1 MNDIREFLSRRP
13 LLFDGGMGTYYK
25 AAPGI
30 ECERANQT
38 DPAGVQ
44 AVHREYLEAGADAI
58 KTNSSGLPRMA
69 AAHTPGWEALA
80 EAGWKLAEAA
90 AAPAGAGVFA
100 DLGPAPETEALPAAQ
115 VYTAVAEQFRKL
127 GAKNFLFETLS
138 SDAGILEAVRTL
150 KAAEPDAFVLVS
162 FAVLPDGY
170 TREGLYCKD
179 RVRRMSESGCVDAVG
194 LNCESAPGAMRKL
207 ARRLSRA
214 LPLSVM
220 PNAGY
225 PVVTRTQVRYQGKP
239 DYFAQELSG
248 LAADGVVRILG
259 GCCGTT
265 PAHIA
270 ALRAALDALP
280 ETAAP
285 ARAKEFSTLE
295 TKPVENEDAFLRKLN
310 AGEKVIAIELDSP
323 RNADLTAYLEGARKL
338 QAAGADLLTIADC
351 PIAQAR
357 MDSSLVACRVHREL
371 GMCTLPHMT
380 CRDRNLNATKALLLG
395 LYAEGVREVLAITGD
410 PIPTAERDEV
420 KNVYQFNSRK
430 LAQYIVSLA
439 GEGREMPSAMTVF
452 GALNLNARNFE
463 VELRRAGEKLEH
475 GMSGFLPQPVLSG
488 QAVEHLRHA
497 REVLGSRARILA
509 GIMPVVSQR
518 NAIFMENEI
527 NGIHVEED
535 IIRQFAGLDRAQG
548 EELGLAIS
556 LKMAREALPYADGFY
571 LMTPFNRVALMER
584 LIARL
589 RTEELPESR
598 RGKRQTE
605 SMKGATVNGSTDH
618 QHQSPGQ

>member
-1 MNDIREFLSRRP
+1 MIDVRAHLARKP

-25 AAPGI
+25 AKPGT
-30 ECERANQT
+30 ECEQGNLL
-38 DPAGVQ
+38 DPAGVRK
-44 AVHREYLEAGADAI
+44 VHREYLAAGAEAI
-58 KTNSSGLPRMA
+58 KTNTFGLPRMA
-69 AAHTPGWEALA
+69 AARQPDWQALA
-80 EAGWKLAEAA
+80 RAGWKLAAEAA
-90 AAPAGAGVFA
+90 VETGAAVFA
-100 DLGPAPETEALPAAQ
+100 DLGPAPDTEAAPAGSI
-115 VYTAVAEQFRKL
+115 YTAVAGCFVEQ

-138 SDAGILEAVRTL
+138 SDAGVLEAVQAIR
-150 KAAEPDAFVLVS
+150 ARVPDAFVLVS

-170 TREGLYCKD
+170 TREGQYGREL
-179 RVRRMSESGCVDAVG
+179 VRRMTESGLVDAVG
-194 LNCESAPGAMRKL
+194 FNCVSAPGAMRALMQQLGGSK
-207 ARRLSRA
+207 

-225 PVVTRTQVRYQGKP
+225 PVVTRTQVKYQGKP
-239 DYFAQELSG
+239 EYFAKELARI
-248 LAADGVVRILG
+248 AAEGVRILG

-270 ALRAALDALP
+270 ALRAALDSLP
-280 ETAAP
+280 AVEKAAP
-285 ARAKEFSTLE
+285 AVQVSTPE
-295 TKPVENEDAFLRKLN
+295 APTVEKDDAFLRKLN
-310 AGEKVIAIELDSP
+310 AGKKVIAIELDSP
-323 RNADLTAYLEGARKL
+323 KDADLTNYLAGAKRL

-351 PIAQAR
+351 PIARAR

-371 GMCTLPHMT
+371 GLCTLPHMT

-410 PIPTAERDEV
+410 PIPTAVRDEV

-439 GEGREMPSAMTVF
+439 GEGREMPSPMTVF

-463 VELRRAGEKLEH
+463 VELRRAGEKLEN
-475 GMSGFLPQPVLSG
+475 GMSGFLTQPVLSE
-488 QAVEHLRHA
+488 QAVENLRHT
-497 REVLGSRARILA
+497 RETLGERAKILA

-518 NAIFMENEI
+518 NAIFMENEV
-527 NGIHVEED
+527 NGIHVAED
-535 IIRQFAGLDRAQG
+535 IMEAFAGLDREQG
-548 EELGLAIS
+548 EALGLEIS

-589 RTEELPESR
+589 KTELLQE
-598 RGKRQTE
+598 Q
-605 SMKGATVNGSTDH
+605 
-618 QHQSPGQ
+618 

>member
-1 MNDIREFLSRRP
+1 MIDVRAHLARKP

-25 AAPGI
+25 AKPGT
-30 ECERANQT
+30 ECEQGNLL
-38 DPAGVQ
+38 DPAGVRK
-44 AVHREYLEAGADAI
+44 VHREYLAAGAEAI
-58 KTNSSGLPRMA
+58 KTNTFGLPRMA
-69 AAHTPGWEALA
+69 AARQPDWQALA
-80 EAGWKLAEAA
+80 RAGWKLAAEAA
-90 AAPAGAGVFA
+90 VETGAAVFA
-100 DLGPAPETEALPAAQ
+100 DLGPAPDTEAAPAGSI
-115 VYTAVAEQFRKL
+115 YTAVAGCFVEQ
-127 GAKNFLFETLS
+127 GARNFLFETLS
-138 SDAGILEAVRTL
+138 SDAGVLEAVQAV
-150 KAAEPDAFVLVS
+150 KAQVPDAFVLVS

-170 TREGLYCKD
+170 TREGMYSKD
-179 RVRRMSESGCVDAVG
+179 LVRRMTESGIVDAVG
-194 LNCESAPGAMRKL
+194 FNCVSAPGAMRTLMQQLGGSK
-207 ARRLSRA
+207 

-225 PVVTRTQVRYQGKP
+225 PVVTRTQVKYQGKP
-239 DYFAQELSG
+239 EYFAKELARI
-248 LAADGVVRILG
+248 AAEGVRILG

-270 ALRAALDALP
+270 ALRAALDSLP
-280 ETAAP
+280 AVEKAAP
-285 ARAKEFSTLE
+285 AVQVSTPE
-295 TKPVENEDAFLRKLN
+295 APTVEKDDAFLRKLN
-310 AGEKVIAIELDSP
+310 AGKKVIAIELDSP
-323 RNADLTAYLEGARKL
+323 KDADLTNYLAGAKRL

-351 PIAQAR
+351 PIARAR

-371 GMCTLPHMT
+371 GLCTLPHMT

-439 GEGREMPSAMTVF
+439 GEGREMPSPMTVF

-463 VELRRAGEKLEH
+463 VELRRAGEKLEN
-475 GMSGFLPQPVLSG
+475 GMSGFLTQPVLSE
-488 QAVEHLRHA
+488 QAVENLRRT
-497 REVLGSRARILA
+497 RETLGERAKILA

-518 NAIFMENEI
+518 NAIFMENEV
-527 NGIHVEED
+527 NGIHVAED
-535 IIRQFAGLDRAQG
+535 IIEAFAGLDREQG
-548 EELGLAIS
+548 EALGLEIS

-589 RTEELPESR
+589 KTELLQE
-598 RGKRQTE
+598 Q
-605 SMKGATVNGSTDH
+605 
-618 QHQSPGQ
+618 

>member
-1 MNDIREFLSRRP
+1 MIDVRAHLARKP

-25 AAPGI
+25 AKPGT
-30 ECERANQT
+30 ECEQGNLL
-38 DPAGVQ
+38 DPAGVRK
-44 AVHREYLEAGADAI
+44 VHREYLAAGAEAI
-58 KTNSSGLPRMA
+58 KTNTFGLPRMA
-69 AAHTPGWEALA
+69 AARQPDWQALA
-80 EAGWKLAEAA
+80 RAGWKLAAEAA
-90 AAPAGAGVFA
+90 VETGAAVFA
-100 DLGPAPETEALPAAQ
+100 DLGPAPDTEAAPAGSI
-115 VYTAVAEQFRKL
+115 YTAVARCFVEQ

-138 SDAGILEAVRTL
+138 SDAGVLEAVQAV
-150 KAAEPDAFVLVS
+150 KAQVPDAFVLVF

-170 TREGLYCKD
+170 TREGMYSKD
-179 RVRRMSESGCVDAVG
+179 LVRRMTESGIVDAVG
-194 LNCESAPGAMRKL
+194 FNCVSAPGAMRTL
-207 ARRLSRA
+207 VQQLGSTA

-225 PVVTRTQVRYQGKP
+225 PVVTRTQVKYQGKP
-239 DYFAQELSG
+239 EYFAKELARI
-248 LAADGVVRILG
+248 AAEGVRILG

-270 ALRAALDALP
+270 ALRAALDSLP
-280 ETAAP
+280 AVEKAAP
-285 ARAKEFSTLE
+285 AVQVSTPE
-295 TKPVENEDAFLRKLN
+295 APTVEKDDAFLRKLN
-310 AGEKVIAIELDSP
+310 AGKKVIAIELDSP
-323 RNADLTAYLEGARKL
+323 KDADLTNYLAGAKRL

-351 PIAQAR
+351 PIARAR

-371 GMCTLPHMT
+371 GLCTLPHMT

-439 GEGREMPSAMTVF
+439 GEGREMPSPMTVF

-463 VELRRAGEKLEH
+463 VELRRAGEKLEN
-475 GMSGFLPQPVLSG
+475 GMSGFLTQPVLSE
-488 QAVEHLRHA
+488 QAVENLRRT
-497 REVLGSRARILA
+497 RETLGERAKILA

-518 NAIFMENEI
+518 NAIFMENEV
-527 NGIHVEED
+527 NGIHVAED
-535 IIRQFAGLDRAQG
+535 IMEAFAGLDREQG
-548 EELGLAIS
+548 EALGLEIS

-589 RTEELPESR
+589 KTELLQE
-598 RGKRQTE
+598 Q
-605 SMKGATVNGSTDH
+605 
-618 QHQSPGQ
+618 

>member
-1 MNDIREFLSRRP
+1 MIDVRAHLARKP

-25 AAPGI
+25 AKPGT
-30 ECERANQT
+30 ECEQGNLL
-38 DPAGVQ
+38 DPAGVRK
-44 AVHREYLEAGADAI
+44 VHREYLAAGAEAI
-58 KTNSSGLPRMA
+58 KTNTFGLPRMA
-69 AAHTPGWEALA
+69 AARQPDWQALA
-80 EAGWKLAEAA
+80 RAGWKLAAEAA
-90 AAPAGAGVFA
+90 VETGAAVFA
-100 DLGPAPETEALPAAQ
+100 DLGPAPDTEAAPAGSI
-115 VYTAVAEQFRKL
+115 YTAVARCFVEQ

-138 SDAGILEAVRTL
+138 SDAGVLEAVQAV
-150 KAAEPDAFVLVS
+150 KAQVPDAFVLVS

-170 TREGLYCKD
+170 TREGMYSKD
-179 RVRRMSESGCVDAVG
+179 LVRRMTESGIVDAVG
-194 LNCESAPGAMRKL
+194 FNCVSAPGAMRTL
-207 ARRLSRA
+207 VQQLGRTA

-225 PVVTRTQVRYQGKP
+225 PVVTRTQVKYQGKP
-239 DYFAQELSG
+239 EYFAKELARI
-248 LAADGVVRILG
+248 AAEGVRVLG

-270 ALRAALDALP
+270 ALRAALDSLP
-280 ETAAP
+280 AVEKAAP
-285 ARAKEFSTLE
+285 AVQVSTPE
-295 TKPVENEDAFLRKLN
+295 APTVEKDDAFLRKLN
-310 AGEKVIAIELDSP
+310 AGKKVIAIELDSP
-323 RNADLTAYLEGARKL
+323 KDADLTNYLAGAKRL

-351 PIAQAR
+351 PIARAR

-371 GMCTLPHMT
+371 GLCTLPHMT

-439 GEGREMPSAMTVF
+439 GEGREMPSPMTVF

-463 VELRRAGEKLEH
+463 VELRRAGEKLEN
-475 GMSGFLPQPVLSG
+475 GMSGFLTQPVLSE
-488 QAVEHLRHA
+488 QAVENLRRT
-497 REVLGSRARILA
+497 RETLGERAKILA

-518 NAIFMENEI
+518 NAIFMENEV
-527 NGIHVEED
+527 NGIHVAEE
-535 IIRQFAGLDRAQG
+535 IIEAFAGLDREQG
-548 EELGLAIS
+548 EALGLEIS

-589 RTEELPESR
+589 KTELLQE
-598 RGKRQTE
+598 Q
-605 SMKGATVNGSTDH
+605 
-618 QHQSPGQ
+618 

>member
-1 MNDIREFLSRRP
+1 MIDVRAHLARKP

-25 AAPGI
+25 AKPGT
-30 ECERANQT
+30 ECEQGNLL
-38 DPAGVQ
+38 DPAGVRK
-44 AVHREYLEAGADAI
+44 VHREYLEAGAEAI
-58 KTNSSGLPRMA
+58 KTNTFGLPRMA
-69 AAHTPGWEALA
+69 AARQPDWQALA
-80 EAGWKLAEAA
+80 RAGWKLAAEAA
-90 AAPAGAGVFA
+90 VETGAAVFA
-100 DLGPAPETEALPAAQ
+100 DLGPAPDTEAAPAGSI
-115 VYTAVAEQFRKL
+115 YTAVARCFVEQ

-138 SDAGILEAVRTL
+138 SDAGVLEAVQAV
-150 KAAEPDAFVLVS
+150 KAQVPDAFVLVS

-170 TREGLYCKD
+170 TREGMYSKD
-179 RVRRMSESGCVDAVG
+179 LVRRMTESGIVDAVG
-194 LNCESAPGAMRKL
+194 FNCVSAPGAMRTL
-207 ARRLSRA
+207 VQQLGSTA

-225 PVVTRTQVRYQGKP
+225 PVVTRTQVKYQGKP
-239 DYFAQELSG
+239 EYFAKELARI
-248 LAADGVVRILG
+248 AAEGVRLLG

-270 ALRAALDALP
+270 ALRAALDSLP
-280 ETAAP
+280 AVEKAAP
-285 ARAKEFSTLE
+285 AVQVSTPE
-295 TKPVENEDAFLRKLN
+295 APTVEKDDAFLRKLN
-310 AGEKVIAIELDSP
+310 AGKKVIAIELDSP
-323 RNADLTAYLEGARKL
+323 KDADLTNYLAGAKRL

-351 PIAQAR
+351 PIARAR

-371 GMCTLPHMT
+371 GLCTLPHMT

-439 GEGREMPSAMTVF
+439 GEGREMPSPMTVF

-463 VELRRAGEKLEH
+463 VELRRAGEKLEN
-475 GMSGFLPQPVLSG
+475 GMSGFLTQPVLSE
-488 QAVEHLRHA
+488 QAVENLRRT
-497 REVLGSRARILA
+497 RETLGERAKILA

-518 NAIFMENEI
+518 NAIFMENEV
-527 NGIHVEED
+527 NGIHVAED
-535 IIRQFAGLDRAQG
+535 IIEAFAGLDREQG
-548 EELGLAIS
+548 EALGLEIS

-584 LIARL
+584 LIVRL
-589 RTEELPESR
+589 KTELLQE
-598 RGKRQTE
+598 Q
-605 SMKGATVNGSTDH
+605 
-618 QHQSPGQ
+618 

>member
-1 MNDIREFLSRRP
+1 MIDVRAHLARKP

-25 AAPGI
+25 AKPGT
-30 ECERANQT
+30 ECEQGNLL
-38 DPAGVQ
+38 DPAGVRK
-44 AVHREYLEAGADAI
+44 VHREYLAAGAEAI
-58 KTNSSGLPRMA
+58 KTNTFGLPRMA
-69 AAHTPGWEALA
+69 AARQPDWQALA
-80 EAGWKLAEAA
+80 RAGWKLAAEAA
-90 AAPAGAGVFA
+90 VETGAAVFA
-100 DLGPAPETEALPAAQ
+100 DLGPAPDTEAAPAGSI
-115 VYTAVAEQFRKL
+115 YTAVARCFVEQ

-138 SDAGILEAVRTL
+138 SDAGVLEAVQAV
-150 KAAEPDAFVLVS
+150 KAQVPDAFVLVS

-170 TREGLYCKD
+170 TREGMYSKD
-179 RVRRMSESGCVDAVG
+179 LVRRMTESGIVDAVG
-194 LNCESAPGAMRKL
+194 FNCVSAPGAMRTL
-207 ARRLSRA
+207 VQQLGSTA

-225 PVVTRTQVRYQGKP
+225 PVVTRTQVKYQGKP
-239 DYFAQELSG
+239 EYFAKELARI
-248 LAADGVVRILG
+248 AAEGVRILG

-265 PAHIA
+265 PAHVA
-270 ALRAALDALP
+270 ALRAALDSLP
-280 ETAAP
+280 AVEKAAP
-285 ARAKEFSTLE
+285 AVQVSTPE
-295 TKPVENEDAFLRKLN
+295 APTVEKDDAFLRKLN
-310 AGEKVIAIELDSP
+310 AGKKVIAIELDSP
-323 RNADLTAYLEGARKL
+323 KDADLTNYLTGAKRL

-351 PIAQAR
+351 PIARAR

-371 GMCTLPHMT
+371 GLCTLPHMT

-439 GEGREMPSAMTVF
+439 GEGREMPSPMTVF

-463 VELRRAGEKLEH
+463 VELRRAGEKLEN
-475 GMSGFLPQPVLSG
+475 GMSGFLTQPVLSE
-488 QAVEHLRHA
+488 QAVENLRRT
-497 REVLGSRARILA
+497 RETLCKRAKILA

-518 NAIFMENEI
+518 NAIFMENEV
-527 NGIHVEED
+527 NGIHVAED
-535 IIRQFAGLDRAQG
+535 IIEAFAGLDREQG
-548 EELGLAIS
+548 EALGLEIS

-589 RTEELPESR
+589 KTELLQE
-598 RGKRQTE
+598 Q
-605 SMKGATVNGSTDH
+605 
-618 QHQSPGQ
+618 

>member
-1 MNDIREFLSRRP
+1 MTDIREYLARKP

-25 AAPGI
+25 AAPGAD
-30 ECERANQT
+30 CEMANLT
-38 DPAGVQ
+38 DPEGVKK
-44 AVHREYLEAGADAI
+44 VHAEYLAAGAQAI
-58 KTNSSGLPRMA
+58 KTNTFGLPRMA
-69 AAHTPGWEALA
+69 AAQMPGWEELA
-80 EAGWKLAEAA
+80 EAGWKLACDAA
-90 AAPAGAGVFA
+90 AEKDAAVFA
-100 DLGPAPETEALPAAQ
+100 DLGPAPDTEAAPASSAYGLVAQ
-115 VYTAVAEQFRKL
+115 QFAAL

-138 SDAGILEAVRTL
+138 SDVGIVEAV
-150 KAAEPDAFVLVS
+150 KALRVAVPDAFVMVS

-170 TREGLYCKD
+170 TREGLLFRD
-179 RVRRMSESGCVDAVG
+179 LLRRMEQSGVVDAVG
-194 LNCESAPGAMRKL
+194 LNCVSAPGAMKKL
-207 ARRLSRA
+207 VQSLGETL

-225 PVVTRTQVRYQGKP
+225 PVVTRARVLYQGKP
-239 DYFAQELSG
+239 AYFAREMGQI
-248 LAADGVVRILG
+248 AAAGVRILG

-270 ALRAALDALP
+270 ALRAELDALP
-280 ETAAP
+280 QQTEVAP
-285 ARAKEFSTLE
+285 AAKLSTG
-295 TKPVENEDAFLRKLN
+295 TAPAVEKDDTFLRKLN

-323 RNADLTAYLEGARKL
+323 RVADLSGYLDGARRL

-371 GMCTLPHMT
+371 GMCALPHMT

-452 GALNLNARNFE
+452 GALNLNARNFD
-463 VELRRAGEKLEH
+463 VELRRAVEKLEN
-475 GMSGFLPQPVLSG
+475 GMSGFLTQPVLSA
-488 QAVEHLRHA
+488 QAVENLRKA
-497 REVLGSRARILA
+497 RQTLGERAKILA

-535 IIRQFAGLDRAQG
+535 VIQRFAGLDREQG
-548 EELGLAIS
+548 EALGLEVS
-556 LKMAREALPYADGFY
+556 MQMAREALPYADGFY

-589 RTEELPESR
+589 KTELLDAE
-598 RGKRQTE
+598 G
-605 SMKGATVNGSTDH
+605 
-618 QHQSPGQ
+618 

>member
-1 MNDIREFLSRRP
+1 MIDVRAHLARKP

-25 AAPGI
+25 AKPGT
-30 ECERANQT
+30 ECEQGNLL
-38 DPAGVQ
+38 DPAGVRK
-44 AVHREYLEAGADAI
+44 VHREYLAAGAEAI
-58 KTNSSGLPRMA
+58 KTNTFGLPRMA
-69 AAHTPGWEALA
+69 AARQPDWQALA
-80 EAGWKLAEAA
+80 RAGWKLAAEAA
-90 AAPAGAGVFA
+90 VETGAAVFA
-100 DLGPAPETEALPAAQ
+100 DLGPAPDTEAAPAGSI
-115 VYTAVAEQFRKL
+115 YTAVARCFVEQ

-138 SDAGILEAVRTL
+138 SDAGVLEAVQAV
-150 KAAEPDAFVLVS
+150 KAQVPDAFVLVS

-170 TREGLYCKD
+170 TQEGMYSKD
-179 RVRRMSESGCVDAVG
+179 LVRRMTESGIVDAVG
-194 LNCESAPGAMRKL
+194 FNCVSAPGAMRTL
-207 ARRLSRA
+207 VQQLGSTA

-225 PVVTRTQVRYQGKP
+225 PVVTRTQVKYQGKP
-239 DYFAQELSG
+239 EYFAKELARI
-248 LAADGVVRILG
+248 AAEGVRILG

-270 ALRAALDALP
+270 ALRAALDSLP
-280 ETAAP
+280 AVEKAAP
-285 ARAKEFSTLE
+285 AVQVSTPE
-295 TKPVENEDAFLRKLN
+295 APTVEKDDAFLRKLN
-310 AGEKVIAIELDSP
+310 AGKKVIAIELDSP
-323 RNADLTAYLEGARKL
+323 KDADLTNYLAGAKRL

-351 PIAQAR
+351 PIARAR

-371 GMCTLPHMT
+371 GLCTLPHMT

-439 GEGREMPSAMTVF
+439 GEGREMPSPMTVF

-463 VELRRAGEKLEH
+463 VELRRAGEKLEN
-475 GMSGFLPQPVLSG
+475 GMSGFLTQPVLSE
-488 QAVEHLRHA
+488 QAVENLRRT
-497 REVLGSRARILA
+497 RETLGERAKILA

-518 NAIFMENEI
+518 NAIFMENEV
-527 NGIHVEED
+527 NGIHVAED
-535 IIRQFAGLDRAQG
+535 IIEAFAGLDREQG
-548 EELGLAIS
+548 EALGLEIS

-584 LIARL
+584 LIVRL
-589 RTEELPESR
+589 KTELLQE
-598 RGKRQTE
+598 Q
-605 SMKGATVNGSTDH
+605 
-618 QHQSPGQ
+618 

>member
-1 MNDIREFLSRRP
+1 MIDVRAHLARKP

-25 AAPGI
+25 AKPGT
-30 ECERANQT
+30 ECEQGNLL
-38 DPAGVQ
+38 DPAGVRK
-44 AVHREYLEAGADAI
+44 VHREYLAAGAEAI
-58 KTNSSGLPRMA
+58 KTNTFGLPRMA
-69 AAHTPGWEALA
+69 AAQQPDWQALA
-80 EAGWKLAEAA
+80 RAGWKLAAEAA
-90 AAPAGAGVFA
+90 VETGAAVFA
-100 DLGPAPETEALPAAQ
+100 DLGPAPDTEAAPAGSI
-115 VYTAVAEQFRKL
+115 YTAVARCFVEQ

-138 SDAGILEAVRTL
+138 SDAGVLEAVQAV
-150 KAAEPDAFVLVS
+150 KAQVPDAFVLVS

-170 TREGLYCKD
+170 TREGMYSKD
-179 RVRRMSESGCVDAVG
+179 LVRRMTESGIVDAVG
-194 LNCESAPGAMRKL
+194 FNCVSAPGAMRTL
-207 ARRLSRA
+207 VQQLGSTA

-225 PVVTRTQVRYQGKP
+225 PVVTRTQVKYQGKP
-239 DYFAQELSG
+239 EYFAKELARI
-248 LAADGVVRILG
+248 AAEGVRILG

-270 ALRAALDALP
+270 ALRAALDSLP
-280 ETAAP
+280 AVEKTAP
-285 ARAKEFSTLE
+285 AVRVSTPE
-295 TKPVENEDAFLRKLN
+295 APTVEKDDAFLRKLN
-310 AGEKVIAIELDSP
+310 AGKKVIAIELDSP
-323 RNADLTAYLEGARKL
+323 KDADLTNYLAGAKRL

-351 PIAQAR
+351 PIARAR

-371 GMCTLPHMT
+371 GLCTLPHMT

-439 GEGREMPSAMTVF
+439 GEGREMPSPMTVF

-463 VELRRAGEKLEH
+463 VELRRAGEKLEN
-475 GMSGFLPQPVLSG
+475 GMSGFLTQPVLSE
-488 QAVEHLRHA
+488 QAVENLRRT
-497 REVLGSRARILA
+497 RETLGERAKILA

-518 NAIFMENEI
+518 NAIFMENEV
-527 NGIHVEED
+527 NGIHVAED
-535 IIRQFAGLDRAQG
+535 IIEAFAGLDREQG
-548 EELGLAIS
+548 EALGLEIS

-589 RTEELPESR
+589 KTELLQE
-598 RGKRQTE
+598 Q
-605 SMKGATVNGSTDH
+605 
-618 QHQSPGQ
+618 

>member
-1 MNDIREFLSRRP
+1 MIDVRAHLARKP

-25 AAPGI
+25 AKPGT
-30 ECERANQT
+30 ECEQGNLL
-38 DPAGVQ
+38 DPAGVRK
-44 AVHREYLEAGADAI
+44 VHREYLAAGAEAI
-58 KTNSSGLPRMA
+58 KTNTFGLPRMA
-69 AAHTPGWEALA
+69 AARQPDWQALA
-80 EAGWKLAEAA
+80 RAGWKLAAEAA
-90 AAPAGAGVFA
+90 VETGAAVFA
-100 DLGPAPETEALPAAQ
+100 DLGPAPDTEAAPAGSI
-115 VYTAVAEQFRKL
+115 YTAVARCFVEQ

-138 SDAGILEAVRTL
+138 SDAGVLEAVQAV
-150 KAAEPDAFVLVS
+150 KVQVPDAFVLVS

-170 TREGLYCKD
+170 TREGMYSKD
-179 RVRRMSESGCVDAVG
+179 LVRRMTESGIVDAVG
-194 LNCESAPGAMRKL
+194 FNCVSAPGAMRTL
-207 ARRLSRA
+207 VQQLGSTA

-225 PVVTRTQVRYQGKP
+225 PVVTRTQVKYQGKP
-239 DYFAQELSG
+239 EYFAKELARI
-248 LAADGVVRILG
+248 AAEGVRILG

-270 ALRAALDALP
+270 ALRAALDSLP
-280 ETAAP
+280 AVEKAAP
-285 ARAKEFSTLE
+285 AVQVSTPE
-295 TKPVENEDAFLRKLN
+295 APTVEKDDAFLRKLN
-310 AGEKVIAIELDSP
+310 AGKKVIAIELDSP
-323 RNADLTAYLEGARKL
+323 KDADLTNYLAGAKRL

-351 PIAQAR
+351 PIARAR

-371 GMCTLPHMT
+371 GLCTLPHMT

-395 LYAEGVREVLAITGD
+395 LYADGVREVLAITGD

-439 GEGREMPSAMTVF
+439 GEGREMPSPMTVF

-463 VELRRAGEKLEH
+463 VELRRAGEKLEN
-475 GMSGFLPQPVLSG
+475 GMSGFLTQPVLSE
-488 QAVEHLRHA
+488 QAVENLRRT
-497 REVLGSRARILA
+497 RETLGERAKILA

-518 NAIFMENEI
+518 NAIFMENEV
-527 NGIHVEED
+527 NGIHVAED
-535 IIRQFAGLDRAQG
+535 IMEAFAGLDREQG
-548 EELGLAIS
+548 EAMGLEIS

-589 RTEELPESR
+589 KTELLQE
-598 RGKRQTE
+598 Q
-605 SMKGATVNGSTDH
+605 
-618 QHQSPGQ
+618 

>member
-1 MNDIREFLSRRP
+1 MKDIRELLQTRP
-13 LLFDGGMGTYYK
+13 LLFDGAMGTYYK
-25 AAPGI
+25 AAPGV
-30 ECERANQT
+30 ECEQANLT
-38 DPAGVQ
+38 DPAGVL
-44 AVHREYLEAGADAI
+44 AVHREYLAAGADAV
-58 KTNSSGLPRMA
+58 KTNTFSLPRLA
-69 AAHTPGWEALA
+69 AAHTPGWEQLA
-80 EAGWKLAEAA
+80 QAGWQLAVQAA
-90 AAPAGAGVFA
+90 GETGAAVFA
-100 DLGPAPETEALPAAQ
+100 DLGPAPDTEAVPAGQ
-115 VYTAVAEQFRKL
+115 VYTAVAKQFTAL
-127 GAKNFLFETLS
+127 GARNFLFETLS
-138 SDAGILEAVRTL
+138 SDAGLLDAVGTI
-150 KAAEPDAFVLVS
+150 KAEVPDAFVLVS

-170 TREGLYCKD
+170 TREGMYCKD
-179 RVRRMSESGCVDAVG
+179 LARRMQESGIVDAVG
-194 LNCESAPGAMRKL
+194 LNCVSAPGAMRTL
-207 ARRLSRA
+207 AKQLGGT

-225 PVVTRTQVRYQGKP
+225 PVVTRTQVKYQGRP
-239 DYFAQELSG
+239 EYFARELG
-248 LAADGVVRILG
+248 RLAAEGTVQILG

-270 ALRAALDALP
+270 ALRAELDSLP
-280 ETAAP
+280 VVKKTAP
-285 ARAKEFSTLE
+285 AEEFSTAKE
-295 TKPVENEDAFLRKLN
+295 RTVENEDAFLRKLN

-323 RNADLTAYLEGARKL
+323 RTADLTGYLEGAKKL

-371 GMCTLPHMT
+371 GLCTLPHMT

-439 GEGREMPSAMTVF
+439 GEGREMPGPMTVF
-452 GALNLNARNFE
+452 GALNLNARNFD
-463 VELRRAGEKLEH
+463 VELRRAKEKLEN
-475 GMSGFLPQPVLSG
+475 GMSGFLTQPVLSA
-488 QAVEHLRHA
+488 QAVENLKKS
-497 REVLGSRARILA
+497 RETLGADAKILA

-527 NGIHVEED
+527 NGIHVED
-535 IIRQFAGLDRAQG
+535 WIIEKFAGLDRAQG

-556 LKMAREALPYADGFY
+556 LEMAKAALPYADGLY

-584 LIARL
+584 LIGRL
-589 RTEELPESR
+589 KQEVL
-598 RGKRQTE
+598 
-605 SMKGATVNGSTDH
+605 GAY
-618 QHQSPGQ
+618 

>member
-1 MNDIREFLSRRP
+1 MIDVRAHLARKP

-25 AAPGI
+25 AKPGT
-30 ECERANQT
+30 ECEQGNLL
-38 DPAGVQ
+38 DPAGVRK
-44 AVHREYLEAGADAI
+44 VHREYLAAGAEAI
-58 KTNSSGLPRMA
+58 KTNTFGLPRMA
-69 AAHTPGWEALA
+69 AARQPDWQALA
-80 EAGWKLAEAA
+80 RAGWKLAAEAA
-90 AAPAGAGVFA
+90 VETGAAVFA
-100 DLGPAPETEALPAAQ
+100 DLGPAPDTEAAPAGSI
-115 VYTAVAEQFRKL
+115 YTAVARCFVEQ

-138 SDAGILEAVRTL
+138 SDAGVLEAVQAV
-150 KAAEPDAFVLVS
+150 KAQVPDAFVLVS

-170 TREGLYCKD
+170 TREGMYSKD
-179 RVRRMSESGCVDAVG
+179 LVRRMTESGIVDAVG
-194 LNCESAPGAMRKL
+194 FNCVSAPGAMRTL
-207 ARRLSRA
+207 VQQLGSTA

-225 PVVTRTQVRYQGKP
+225 PVVTRTQVKYQGKP
-239 DYFAQELSG
+239 EYFAKELARI
-248 LAADGVVRILG
+248 AAEGVRILG

-270 ALRAALDALP
+270 ALRAALDSLP
-280 ETAAP
+280 AVEKAAP
-285 ARAKEFSTLE
+285 AVQVSTPE
-295 TKPVENEDAFLRKLN
+295 APTVEKDDAFLRKLN
-310 AGEKVIAIELDSP
+310 AGKKVIAIELDSP
-323 RNADLTAYLEGARKL
+323 KDADLTNYLAGAKRL

-351 PIAQAR
+351 PIARAR

-371 GMCTLPHMT
+371 GLCTLPHMT

-439 GEGREMPSAMTVF
+439 GEGREMPSPMTVF

-463 VELRRAGEKLEH
+463 VELRRAGEKLEN
-475 GMSGFLPQPVLSG
+475 GMSGFLTQPVLSE
-488 QAVEHLRHA
+488 QAVENLRRT
-497 REVLGSRARILA
+497 RETLGERAKILA

-518 NAIFMENEI
+518 NAIFMENEV
-527 NGIHVEED
+527 NGIHVAED
-535 IIRQFAGLDRAQG
+535 IIEAFAGLDREQG
-548 EELGLAIS
+548 EALGLEIS

-584 LIARL
+584 LIVRL
-589 RTEELPESR
+589 KTELLQE
-598 RGKRQTE
+598 Q
-605 SMKGATVNGSTDH
+605 
-618 QHQSPGQ
+618 

>member
-1 MNDIREFLSRRP
+1 MTDIREHLAHKP

-25 AAPGI
+25 AAPGAD
-30 ECERANQT
+30 CEMANLT
-38 DPAGVQ
+38 DPEGVKK
-44 AVHREYLEAGADAI
+44 VHAEYLAAGAQAI
-58 KTNSSGLPRMA
+58 KTNTFGLPRMA
-69 AAHTPGWEALA
+69 AAQMPGWEELA
-80 EAGWKLAEAA
+80 EAGWKLACDAA
-90 AAPAGAGVFA
+90 AEKDAAVFA
-100 DLGPAPETEALPAAQ
+100 DLGPAPDTEAAPASSAYGLVVQ
-115 VYTAVAEQFRKL
+115 QFAAL

-138 SDAGILEAVRTL
+138 SDVGIVEAV
-150 KAAEPDAFVLVS
+150 KALRVAVPDAFVMVS

-170 TREGLYCKD
+170 TREGLLFRD
-179 RVRRMSESGCVDAVG
+179 LLRRMERSGVVDAVG
-194 LNCESAPGAMRKL
+194 LNCVSAPGAMKKL
-207 ARRLSRA
+207 VQSLGETL

-225 PVVTRTQVRYQGKP
+225 PVVTRARVLYQGKP
-239 DYFAQELSG
+239 EYFAREMGQI
-248 LAADGVVRILG
+248 AAAGVRILG

-270 ALRAALDALP
+270 ALRAELDALP
-280 ETAAP
+280 QQTEAAP
-285 ARAKEFSTLE
+285 AAKLSTG
-295 TKPVENEDAFLRKLN
+295 TAPAVEKDDTFLRKLN

-323 RNADLTAYLEGARKL
+323 RVADLSGYLDGARRL

-371 GMCTLPHMT
+371 GMCALPHMT

-452 GALNLNARNFE
+452 GALNLNARNFD
-463 VELRRAGEKLEH
+463 VELRRAVEKLEN
-475 GMSGFLPQPVLSG
+475 GMSGFLTQPVLSA
-488 QAVEHLRHA
+488 QAVENLRKA
-497 REVLGSRARILA
+497 RQTLGERAKILA

-535 IIRQFAGLDRAQG
+535 IIQRFAGLDREQG
-548 EELGLAIS
+548 EALGLEVS
-556 LKMAREALPYADGFY
+556 MQMAREALPYADGFY

-589 RTEELPESR
+589 KTELLDAE
-598 RGKRQTE
+598 G
-605 SMKGATVNGSTDH
+605 
-618 QHQSPGQ
+618 

>member
-1 MNDIREFLSRRP
+1 MKDIRELLQTRP
-13 LLFDGGMGTYYK
+13 LLFDGAMGTYYK
-25 AAPGI
+25 AAPGV
-30 ECERANQT
+30 ECEQANLT
-38 DPAGVQ
+38 DPAGVL
-44 AVHREYLEAGADAI
+44 AVHREYLAAGADAV
-58 KTNSSGLPRMA
+58 KTNTFSLPRLA
-69 AAHTPGWEALA
+69 AAHTPGWEQLA
-80 EAGWKLAEAA
+80 QAGWQLAVQAA
-90 AAPAGAGVFA
+90 EETGAAVFA
-100 DLGPAPETEALPAAQ
+100 DLGPAPDTEAVPAGQ
-115 VYTAVAEQFRKL
+115 VYTAVAKQFAAL
-127 GAKNFLFETLS
+127 GARNFLFETLS
-138 SDAGILEAVRTL
+138 SDAGVAEAARQIKEAV
-150 KAAEPDAFVLVS
+150 PDAFVLVS

-170 TREGLYCKD
+170 TREGMYCKD
-179 RVRRMSESGCVDAVG
+179 LARQMQESGIVDAVG
-194 LNCESAPGAMRKL
+194 LNCVSAPGAMRTL
-207 ARRLSRA
+207 AKQLGGT

-225 PVVTRTQVRYQGKP
+225 PVVTRTQVKYQGRP
-239 DYFAQELSG
+239 EYFARELG
-248 LAADGVVRILG
+248 RLAAEGTVQILG

-270 ALRAALDALP
+270 ALRAELDSLP
-280 ETAAP
+280 VVEKTAP
-285 ARAKEFSTLE
+285 AEEFSTVKE
-295 TKPVENEDAFLRKLN
+295 QTVENEDAFLRKLN

-323 RNADLTAYLEGARKL
+323 RNADLTGYLEGAKKL

-371 GMCTLPHMT
+371 GLCTLPHMT

-439 GEGREMPSAMTVF
+439 GEGREMPGPMTVF
-452 GALNLNARNFE
+452 GALNLNARNFD
-463 VELRRAGEKLEH
+463 VELRRAKEKLEN
-475 GMSGFLPQPVLSG
+475 GMSGFLTQPVLSA
-488 QAVEHLRHA
+488 QAVENLKKS
-497 REVLGSRARILA
+497 RETLGADAKILA

-527 NGIHVEED
+527 NGIHVED
-535 IIRQFAGLDRAQG
+535 WIIEKFAGLDRAQG

-556 LKMAREALPYADGFY
+556 LEMAKAALPYADGLY

-584 LIARL
+584 LIGRL
-589 RTEELPESR
+589 KQEVL
-598 RGKRQTE
+598 
-605 SMKGATVNGSTDH
+605 GAY
-618 QHQSPGQ
+618 

>member
-1 MNDIREFLSRRP
+1 MIDVRAHLARKP

-25 AAPGI
+25 AKPGT
-30 ECERANQT
+30 ECEQGNLL
-38 DPAGVQ
+38 DPAGVRK
-44 AVHREYLEAGADAI
+44 VHREYLAAGAEAI
-58 KTNSSGLPRMA
+58 KTNTFGLPRMA
-69 AAHTPGWEALA
+69 AARQPDWQVLA
-80 EAGWKLAEAA
+80 RAGWKLAAEAA
-90 AAPAGAGVFA
+90 VETGAAVFA
-100 DLGPAPETEALPAAQ
+100 DLGPAPDTEAAPAGSI
-115 VYTAVAEQFRKL
+115 YTAVARCFVEQ

-138 SDAGILEAVRTL
+138 SDAGVLEAVQAV
-150 KAAEPDAFVLVS
+150 KAQVPDAFVLVS

-170 TREGLYCKD
+170 TREGMYSKD
-179 RVRRMSESGCVDAVG
+179 LVRRMTESGIVDAVG
-194 LNCESAPGAMRKL
+194 FNCVSAPGAMRTL
-207 ARRLSRA
+207 VQQLGSTA

-225 PVVTRTQVRYQGKP
+225 PVVTRTQVKYQGKP
-239 DYFAQELSG
+239 EYFAKELARI
-248 LAADGVVRILG
+248 AAEGVRILG

-265 PAHIA
+265 PAHTA
-270 ALRAALDALP
+270 ALRAALDSLP
-280 ETAAP
+280 AVEKAAP
-285 ARAKEFSTLE
+285 AVQVSTPE
-295 TKPVENEDAFLRKLN
+295 APTVEKDDAFLRKLN
-310 AGEKVIAIELDSP
+310 AGKKVIAIELDSP
-323 RNADLTAYLEGARKL
+323 KDADLTNYLAGAKRL

-351 PIAQAR
+351 PIARAR

-371 GMCTLPHMT
+371 GLCTLPHMT

-439 GEGREMPSAMTVF
+439 GEGREMPSPMTVF

-463 VELRRAGEKLEH
+463 VELRRAGEKLEN
-475 GMSGFLPQPVLSG
+475 GMSGFLTQPVLSE
-488 QAVEHLRHA
+488 QAVENLRRT
-497 REVLGSRARILA
+497 RETLGERAKILA

-518 NAIFMENEI
+518 NAIFMENEV
-527 NGIHVEED
+527 NGIHVAED
-535 IIRQFAGLDRAQG
+535 IIEAFAGLDREQG
-548 EELGLAIS
+548 EALGLEIS

-589 RTEELPESR
+589 KIELLQE
-598 RGKRQTE
+598 Q
-605 SMKGATVNGSTDH
+605 
-618 QHQSPGQ
+618 

>member
-1 MNDIREFLSRRP
+1 MKDIRELLQTRP
-13 LLFDGGMGTYYK
+13 LLFDGAMGTYYK
-25 AAPGI
+25 AAPGV
-30 ECERANQT
+30 ECEQANLT
-38 DPAGVQ
+38 DPAGVL
-44 AVHREYLEAGADAI
+44 AVHREYLAAGADAV
-58 KTNSSGLPRMA
+58 KTNTFSLPRLA
-69 AAHTPGWEALA
+69 AAHAPGWEQLA
-80 EAGWKLAEAA
+80 QAGWQLAVQAA
-90 AAPAGAGVFA
+90 EETGAAVFA
-100 DLGPAPETEALPAAQ
+100 DLGPAPDTEAVPAGQ
-115 VYTAVAEQFRKL
+115 VYTAVAKQFAAL
-127 GAKNFLFETLS
+127 GARNFLFETLS
-138 SDAGILEAVRTL
+138 SDAGLLDAVGAI
-150 KAAEPDAFVLVS
+150 KVEVPDAFVLVS

-170 TREGLYCKD
+170 TREGMYCKD
-179 RVRRMSESGCVDAVG
+179 LARRMQESGIVDAVG
-194 LNCESAPGAMRKL
+194 LNCVSAPGAMRTL
-207 ARRLSRA
+207 AKQLGGT

-225 PVVTRTQVRYQGKP
+225 PVVTRTQVKYQGRP
-239 DYFAQELSG
+239 EYFARELG
-248 LAADGVVRILG
+248 RLAAEGTVQILG

-270 ALRAALDALP
+270 ALRAELDSLP
-280 ETAAP
+280 VVEKTAP
-285 ARAKEFSTLE
+285 AEEFPTVKEQT
-295 TKPVENEDAFLRKLN
+295 VENEDAFLRKLN

-323 RNADLTAYLEGARKL
+323 RNADLTGYLEGAKKL

-371 GMCTLPHMT
+371 GLCTLPHMT

-439 GEGREMPSAMTVF
+439 GEGREMPGPMTVF
-452 GALNLNARNFE
+452 GALNLNARNFD
-463 VELRRAGEKLEH
+463 VELRRAKEKLEN
-475 GMSGFLPQPVLSG
+475 GMSGFLTQPVLSA
-488 QAVEHLRHA
+488 QAVENLKKS
-497 REVLGSRARILA
+497 RETLGADAKILA

-527 NGIHVEED
+527 NGIHVED
-535 IIRQFAGLDRAQG
+535 WIIEKFAGLDRAQG

-556 LKMAREALPYADGFY
+556 LEMAKAALPYADGLY

-584 LIARL
+584 LIGRL
-589 RTEELPESR
+589 KQEVL
-598 RGKRQTE
+598 
-605 SMKGATVNGSTDH
+605 GAY
-618 QHQSPGQ
+618 